1 MSSTSL
7 LLKNWIPYKLKTEGE
22 AAYCQWLYLGDKLFA
37 EPFFDQTISKCKSL
51 RENSQLYHSVSA
63 VSALTDWAPYLTTL
77 NPSAII
83 FHVSRCG
90 STLLSQLL
98 AQNAD
103 NIALSEVP
111 FFDDLLRWGFR
122 NNTVQKILPTVKAA
136 IAFYG
141 IKRNNEQRLFIKA
154 DSWHIHFYK
163 AYRELFPGIPIIL
176 LYRRP
181 DEVIRSHQKQP
192 GMHAVQGVIEPSLF
206 GFDDAVFH
214 LSLDEYRA
222 KVLEGYYNSF
232 TAILQQDKKAFAF
245 DYKEGM
251 VNIIHQVMDICGI
264 PVTETQ
270 SKLIKERSTQHSKF
284 PGQVFSEEVISGNPP
299 VYLQPA
305 FEAYYCLEKIRLTH
319 QPTS

>member
-1 MSSTSL
+1 MSSISL
-7 LLKNWIPYKLKTEGE
+7 LLKDWIPCKLKTEGE
-22 AAYCQWLYLGDKLFA
+22 DAFCQWLYLGDKLFA

-51 RENSQLYHSVSA
+51 KENSQRYRSASA
-63 VSALTDWAPYLTTL
+63 VSTLTDWAPALTTL

-122 NNTVQKILPTVKAA
+122 NNSVQKVLPVLKAA

-141 IKRNNEQRLFIKA
+141 IKRNNEQHLFIKA
-154 DSWHIHFYK
+154 DSWHIHFYE
-163 AYRELFPGIPIIL
+163 AYRDLFPDVPIIL

-181 DEVIRSHQKQP
+181 DEVIRSHQKQS

-206 GFDDAVFH
+206 GFDNSIFQM
-214 LSLDEYRA
+214 SLDEYRA

-232 TAILQQDKKAFAF
+232 AAILEQDKNSFAF

-251 VNIIHQVMDICGI
+251 VNIIHQVMVLCNI
-264 PVTETQ
+264 PVTEEQ
-270 SKLIKERSTQHSKF
+270 SKLIKERSTRHSKF
-284 PGQVFSEEVISGNPP
+284 PGQAFSEEAINSNPP
-299 VYLQPA
+299 VYLQSA
-305 FEAYYCLEKIRLTH
+305 FEAYYCLEKIRLIH

>member
-7 LLKNWIPYKLKTEGE
+7 LLKDWIPYKLKTEGE
-22 AAYCQWLYLGDKLFA
+22 TAYCQWLYLSDKLFA

-51 RENSQLYHSVSA
+51 KENSQLYRPVSA
-63 VSALTDWAPYLTTL
+63 VSALTDWAPDLTTL

-122 NNTVQKILPTVKAA
+122 NNTVQKILPAVKAA

-141 IKRNNEQRLFIKA
+141 IKRNNEQHLFIKA

-163 AYRELFPGIPIIL
+163 AYRELFPAIPIIL

-270 SKLIKERSTQHSKF
+270 SNLIKERSTQHSKF
-284 PGQVFSEEVISGNPP
+284 PGQVFSEEVINDNPP

-305 FEAYYCLEKIRLTH
+305 FEAYYSLEKIRLTH